1 MRFPDAREVVDMIA
15 SSVNSLAAQ
24 VSIPASPFPPGPSR
38 ALSDDER
45 VLIHAVKAVNA
56 SEMLGHD
63 NELTFVLDK
72 AARRAVVRIVNRQT
86 REVVQQIPSEYV
98 LRMAEEMKRG

>member
-1 MRFPDAREVVDMIA
+1 MIF
-15 SSVNSLAAQ
+15 SSTNSSAAQ
-24 VSIPASPFPPGPSR
+24 VSIPAGPFPSGPSR

-56 SEMLGHD
+56 SEMLGQD
-63 NELTFVLDK
+63 NELTFVLDP
-72 AARRAVVRIVNRQT
+72 AVRRAVVRIVNRHT

-98 LRMAEEMKRG
+98 LRMPEEMKRG